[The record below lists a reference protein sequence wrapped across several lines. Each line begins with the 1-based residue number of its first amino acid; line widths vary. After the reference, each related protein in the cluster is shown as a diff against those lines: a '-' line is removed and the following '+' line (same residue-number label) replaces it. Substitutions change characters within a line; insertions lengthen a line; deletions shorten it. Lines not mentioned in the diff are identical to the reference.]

1 MPEITAAMVKELREK
16 SGAGMMD
23 CKTALVEAGG
33 NMDEAMKIL
42 RKKGLAAASK
52 KAGRIAAEG
61 VIQALVRGNVGVMIE
76 LNCETDF
83 VANSPDFRAMAQKL
97 AEIALNSPARD
108 LDALRRE
115 KWPGDPE
122 GHDVAG
128 LIISKIAIIK
138 ENISL
143 RRFVKYESGP
153 NGVVSSYVHA
163 NSKIG
168 VLVELEGAGAGS
180 RGAAE
185 AVAREIAMHVAAAE
199 PRFLRREDI
208 TEQDLATE
216 REIARD
222 QALKSGKP
230 ESVVEKIVSGK
241 MEKFYGETVLLEQPY
256 IREEK
261 TTIKQLVAQRGKES
275 DTQLSVKRFVRFKV
289 GEGVQKRNE
298 DFAGE
303 VRAAAGG

>member
-1 MPEITAAMVKELREK
+1 MAEITAAMVKELREK

-33 NMDEAMKIL
+33 NFDEALKIL

-52 KAGRIAAEG
+52 KAGRVTSEG
-61 VIQALVRGNVGVMIE
+61 VVQALIGGNVGVLLE

-83 VANSPDFRAMAQKL
+83 VANNVDFRALAQKI
-97 AEIALNSPARD
+97 AELIASSRAQDVESFLG
-108 LDALRRE
+108 E

-128 LIISKIAIIK
+128 VIAGKIATIK

-143 RRFVKYESGP
+143 RRLVRYETGAA
-153 NGVVSSYVHA
+153 GVLGSYIHA

-168 VLVELEGAGAGS
+168 VLVELEGASQTS
-180 RGAAE
+180 RSAAE
-185 AVAREIAMHVAAAE
+185 TLAREIAMHIAASA
-199 PRFLRREDI
+199 PRFLRREDL
-208 TEQDLATE
+208 TPQDLSTE

-230 ESVVEKIVSGK
+230 ENLIDKIVSGK
-241 MEKFYGETVLLEQPY
+241 MEKFYGENVLLEQPY

-261 TTIKQLVAQRGKES
+261 TTIKQLLAQRGK
-275 DTQLSVKRFVRFKV
+275 DANAQVTVKRFTRYQL
-289 GEGVQKRNE
+289 GEGLDKRPT
-298 DFAGE
+298 DFAAE
-303 VRAAAGG
+303 VMAQAGR